1 MSERYADVALAHILA
16 VKEYAP
22 EAEFFPVL
30 VNNDSAADG
39 MVWNRV
45 IASKLGKYV
54 NAGVLYILRRIFS
67 THKSEKRPLWI
78 ISSRYSERSRIRKG
92 L

>member
-54 NAGVLYILRRIFS
+54 NAGVLHIYYGVSFL
-67 THKSEKRPLWI
+67 P
-78 ISSRYSERSRIRKG
+78 IRAKNDLYG
-92 L
+92 